1 MSIKLAAAKIDG
13 MAPISRK
20 AFKAVMRTLTRA
32 HDLPDF
38 EANLARLQE
47 TITHVEKCIPENQI
61 NDFIRS
67 QEEPEVVTEFRRANP
82 DKEAELRPA

>member
-1 MSIKLAAAKIDG
+1 EEEDQAASITKPTPTELLGIYDEDEEKD
-13 MAPISRK
+13 
-20 AFKAVMRTLTRA
+20 AV

-38 EANLARLQE
+38 EANLAHLQE
-47 TITHVEKCIPENQI
+47 TITHVEKFIPENRI

-67 QEEPEVVTEFRRANP
+67 QEESEVVTEFRRANP

>member
-1 MSIKLAAAKIDG
+1 
-13 MAPISRK
+13 
-20 AFKAVMRTLTRA
+20 MRTVARV

-47 TITHVEKCIPENQI
+47 TITHVEKFIPENQI
-61 NDFIRS
+61 NDFVRS
-67 QEEPEVVTEFRRANP
+67 QEESEVVTEFRRANP